1 MNKQEIQ
8 ISFVNALKAMD
19 EIKSQE
25 EVNKE
30 KVKEVFDI
38 ISSKIK
44 EYANRKRWWHIDYKA
59 PQLEQQYSEEF
70 ARQMSMTDE
79 EFKRQLGMTDEEWD
93 EWWSTEY
100 DIAELDKIQTE

>member
-1 MNKQEIQ
+1 MNKQDIQ

-25 EVNKE
+25 EANKE

-44 EYANRKRWWHIDYKA
+44 EYANRILYT
-59 PQLEQQYSEEF
+59 EEF
-70 ARQMSMTDE
+70 N
-79 EFKRQLGMTDEEWD
+79 RQLGMTDEEWD

>member
-1 MNKQEIQ
+1 MNKQDIQ

-25 EVNKE
+25 EANKE

-44 EYANRKRWWHIDYKA
+44 EYANRILYT
-59 PQLEQQYSEEF
+59 EEF
-70 ARQMSMTDE
+70 N
-79 EFKRQLGMTDEEWD
+79 RQLGMTDEEWD
-93 EWWSTEY
+93 EWWNTEY

>member
-1 MNKQEIQ
+1 MNKQDIQ
-8 ISFVNALKAMD
+8 ISFLNALKAMD

-25 EVNKE
+25 EANKE

-44 EYANRKRWWHIDYKA
+44 EYANRILYT
-59 PQLEQQYSEEF
+59 EEF
-70 ARQMSMTDE
+70 N
-79 EFKRQLGMTDEEWD
+79 RQLGMTDEELD

>member
-1 MNKQEIQ
+1 MNKQDIQ

-25 EVNKE
+25 EANKE

-44 EYANRKRWWHIDYKA
+44 EYANRILYT
-59 PQLEQQYSEEF
+59 EEF
-70 ARQMSMTDE
+70 N
-79 EFKRQLGMTDEEWD
+79 RQLGMTDEELD
-93 EWWSTEY
+93 EWWST
-100 DIAELDKIQTE
+100 IAELDKIQTE

>member
-1 MNKQEIQ
+1 MNKQDIQ

-25 EVNKE
+25 EANKE
-30 KVKEVFDI
+30 KVKEVFDV

-44 EYANRKRWWHIDYKA
+44 EYANRKRWWD
-59 PQLEQQYSEEF
+59 
-70 ARQMSMTDE
+70 T
-79 EFKRQLGMTDEEWD
+79 GMTDEEWD

>member
-1 MNKQEIQ
+1 MNKQDIQ

-25 EVNKE
+25 ETNKE

-44 EYANRKRWWHIDYKA
+44 EYANRKRWCDH
-59 PQLEQQYSEEF
+59 F
-70 ARQMSMTDE
+70 
-79 EFKRQLGMTDEEWD
+79 
-93 EWWSTEY
+93 
-100 DIAELDKIQTE
+100 